1 MTETSFMAL
10 LTLRSQWEIITR
22 RYNIPDNNGTIDN
35 LNWFITNGYRSNHLR
50 KNFNTALEI
59 ANTIIEENEKYYE
72 QNPNLSSVCWKKVQA
87 L

>member
-1 MTETSFMAL
+1 MTETSFMTL

-22 RYNIPDNNGTIDN
+22 RYSIPDNNGTIDN
-35 LNWFITNGYRSNHLR
+35 LNWFITNGHQSNRLR

-59 ANTIIEENEKYYE
+59 AKTIVETNEKYYE